1 MRKTLTATAT
11 ALLTTVASAMPI
23 AIVASD
29 NFDSYG
35 AGGAIASNN
44 GGTGFAGAWSG
55 VNNTTVV
62 ATVPGADDPMSG
74 NALQFT
80 SPNNDGAAVR
90 TLSSAISSNVFVA
103 FDFQFNGGVIN
114 NNDFLGLWFGTS
126 AGPNIGLKANCG
138 GSPSGCTADLF
149 ARTTGSSGSFSRNIT
164 IGETVSLLGYL
175 EKVGGSSVYNRYS
188 LWVDSDL
195 SDVGALGAADAVYNG
210 ASSISS
216 FSKMGFRTAT
226 LTSADSLLVD
236 NLQIAVVPEPGSLA
250 LAGLALLGLAAA
262 RRRR

>member
-1 MRKTLTATAT
+1 MRKTLTATAA
-11 ALLTTVASAMPI
+11 ALFTTVASAMPI

-29 NFDSYG
+29 NFDSYS
-35 AGGAIASNN
+35 AGGAISGNN
-44 GGTGFAGAWSG
+44 GGSGFAGAWSG
-55 VNNTTVV
+55 VNQTTVV
-62 ATVPGADDPMSG
+62 ATVPGADEPMSG

-80 SPNNDGAAVR
+80 SPTDNNAAVR

-114 NNDFLGLWFGTS
+114 NNDFLGLWFGNTT
-126 AGPNIGLKANCG
+126 GPNIGLKANCG
-138 GSPSGCTADLF
+138 NSSGCTADLF
-149 ARTTGSSGSFSRNIT
+149 ARTSGTNGSFSRNIT

-216 FSKMGFRTAT
+216 FSTMGFRTAT
-226 LTSADSLLVD
+226 LTSNDSLLVD